1 VSRFDDLGIAKVV
14 EGASVS
20 VYSRENC
27 VAMVGTTQGSTGIMT
42 EHGLA
47 FLVWRDGVPI
57 LAAKGAEMP
66 ATPEQVEAIRQF
78 TEDLKT
84 ALSQ

>member
-1 VSRFDDLGIAKVV
+1 MSLLNDLGISKVV
-14 EGASVS
+14 ESATVS

-47 FLVWRDGVPI
+47 FLVWRDGVPV
-57 LAAKGAEMP
+57 LTAKGAEVP
-66 ATPEQVEAIRQF
+66 ATAEQVEAIRRF
-78 TEDLKT
+78 TKDLKT